1 MHSLPLHHNGNSC
14 FLTLNWQNEI
24 NCLLEQ
30 HKSYVCCCYLPY
42 AWKLGMFLPLSLA
55 QSCPSS
61 FSPLSLP
68 ATLSLIIQYH
78 VFCSGRLIIF
88 NYRTL
93 LNFFIALITNDNCFV
108 YNLFILCLSSQHVC
122 SMKEQDFFAFTLMS
136 TVPGIQQ
143 MHNKF

>member
-1 MHSLPLHHNGNSC
+1 MLLRIVFQAFSGASYTHWLLNLQVYFARRVINI
-14 FLTLNWQNEI
+14 TLVAPPVQE
-24 NCLLEQ
+24 
-30 HKSYVCCCYLPY
+30 SYVCCCYLPY

-108 YNLFILCLSSQHVC
+108 YNLFILCLSS
-122 SMKEQDFFAFTLMS
+122 
-136 TVPGIQQ
+136 
-143 MHNKF
+143 